1 MKNLRHLLSSILLLL
16 VPAACFSQS
25 GASTDYYR
33 HVIFDNSLTPDTYF
47 YSKGLANGSSFLE
60 LKDERLPIE
69 TKTFLTPPSALRL
82 QWQSQSNGGWEA
94 EIHVV
99 GFRNRLPEIEGHNLY
114 FWCFAPQAISADDL
128 PQIVLSDRG
137 SGVEDFPPAFTK
149 PLPLGKF
156 AGNIPAGRW
165 IQVRIPLSSFST
177 ASVYEFRPSSI
188 QNVVFHQG
196 RADGVRHTLLIDE
209 VSVNDDPPAN
219 TQISN
224 SAPEEVQ
231 AKGYDRHIEIQWRPV
246 NSPAVARYV
255 IYRSLDGKDFR
266 TDRNSASRHYIAT
279 PTFSA
284 SRGVTAHTRLPLPIG
299 TIATLSLS
307 NEASASTRELSDDEL
322 LTMLQEACFHYYW
335 DGADPHSGMA
345 RENIPGD
352 DRIVATGASG
362 FGIMAL

>member
-1 MKNLRHLLSSILLLL
+1 MKNLRRLLSSILLLL

-82 QWQSQSNGGWEA
+82 QWQSQSNGGREA

-255 IYRSLDGKDFR
+255 IYRSLDGKDFQ
-266 TDRNSASRHYIAT
+266 
-279 PTFSA
+279 
-284 SRGVTAHTRLPLPIG
+284 PIG
-299 TIATLSLS
+299 IQL
-307 NEASASTRELSDDEL
+307 
-322 LTMLQEACFHYYW
+322 
-335 DGADPHSGMA
+335 
-345 RENIPGD
+345 PGH
-352 DRIVATGASG
+352 
-362 FGIMAL
+362 